1 MRVYK
6 IYKENDTAPIYTT
19 DFMDIWD
26 ILDSAEDAQKVVILH
41 KELTHAEYM
50 QIPAEQKKEIQ
61 E

>member
-6 IYKENDTAPIYTT
+6 IQKENDTDPIYTT

-26 ILDSAEDAQKVVILH
+26 ILDSAADSQKVVISH

-50 QIPAEQKKEIQ
+50 QIPETQRKETTV
-61 E
+61 

>member
-26 ILDSAEDAQKVVILH
+26 VLDSAKDGQKVVILQ

-50 QIPAEQKKEIQ
+50 KIPEEQRKEATV
-61 E
+61 

>member
-26 ILDSAEDAQKVVILH
+26 VLDSAADAQKVVISH

-50 QIPAEQKKEIQ
+50 QIPEGQRKEATV
-61 E
+61 